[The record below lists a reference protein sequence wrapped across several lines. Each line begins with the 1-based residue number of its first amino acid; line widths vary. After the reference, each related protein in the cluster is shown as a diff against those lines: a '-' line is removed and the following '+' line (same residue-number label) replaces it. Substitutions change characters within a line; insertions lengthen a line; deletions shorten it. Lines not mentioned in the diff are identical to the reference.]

1 MFLPALSS
9 YLCPNYYHIILSHSD
24 QMAEWAASYD
34 LSQVQ
39 FITVCVDSAG
49 VALQFD
55 RWFGLTNAGVINCHI
70 PSRGY
75 MPVG

>member
-1 MFLPALSS
+1 
-9 YLCPNYYHIILSHSD
+9 
-24 QMAEWAASYD
+24 MAEWAASYD

-55 RWFGLTNAGVINCHI
+55 RWFGLANAGVVNCHI

>member
-1 MFLPALSS
+1 
-9 YLCPNYYHIILSHSD
+9 
-24 QMAEWAASYD
+24 MAEWAASYD